1 MELHK
6 YPQCSYN
13 KYNGMAIC
21 IVRAAEFVY
30 TSEHKML
37 KSSDTYI
44 HRATITM
51 IFTIKMPSHVININK
66 GWRA

>member
-1 MELHK
+1 
-6 YPQCSYN
+6 
-13 KYNGMAIC
+13 MAIC